1 VKVFPKRK
9 YIFFG
14 TKIFLCRK
22 HLQSESVFEMK
33 VKLFVFEMFF
43 VFFFKKMP
51 ETKIFLGGAYGQRAG
66 PALASAGPD

>member
-1 VKVFPKRK
+1 
-9 YIFFG
+9 
-14 TKIFLCRK
+14 
-22 HLQSESVFEMK
+22 MK